1 MRNILLNLFRIIGCL
16 LAGLLVVFFGS
27 LISAADPQPAIGL
40 QPAAEP
46 KQEKMVVLA
55 LGDSLTAG
63 FGVEEAE
70 SFPSRLQVKI
80 DQADLNYKVVNAGV
94 SGDTTAG
101 GVRRINWL
109 MKHKPQIVILAL
121 GANDGLRGL
130 SVNEMRSNLETMIQ
144 ISQEHKARVLL
155 AGMKALPNYGEDY
168 QKKFESVYPELAKKH
183 GLVYLPFLLE
193 GVAGVR
199 EHTRPDG
206 LHPTGSGY
214 KIVADLVWQYL
225 QPMLKNKDG

>member
-1 MRNILLNLFRIIGCL
+1 MRNILLNRITGYV
-16 LAGLLVVFFGS
+16 LVVLLTLVGEVF
-27 LISAADPQPAIGL
+27 
-40 QPAAEP
+40 AAETT
-46 KQEKMVVLA
+46 QEKIVVLA

-63 FGVEEAE
+63 FGVDAEEN
-70 SFPSRLQVKI
+70 FPSRLQVKI
-80 DQADLNYKVVNAGV
+80 DNAGLAYKVVNAGV

-109 MKHKPQIVILAL
+109 MQHKPQIVILAL

-130 SVNEMRSNLETMIQ
+130 STDEMRSNLETMIR
-144 ISQEHKARVLL
+144 ISQEHGARVLL

-168 QKKFESVYPELAKKH
+168 ILKFESVYPELAKKYD
-183 GLVYLPFLLE
+183 LVYLPFLLE

-199 EHTRPDG
+199 EYTRPDG

-214 KIVADLVWQYL
+214 KIIADLVWQHL
-225 QPMLKNKDG
+225 QPMLKKK

>member
-1 MRNILLNLFRIIGCL
+1 MRNILLNRITGYI
-16 LAGLLVVFFGS
+16 LVVLLTLVGEIF
-27 LISAADPQPAIGL
+27 
-40 QPAAEP
+40 AAERT
-46 KQEKMVVLA
+46 QEKIVILA

-63 FGVEEAE
+63 FGVDAEEN
-70 SFPSRLQVKI
+70 FPSRLQVKI
-80 DQADLNYKVVNAGV
+80 DNAGLAYKVVNAGV

-130 SVNEMRSNLETMIQ
+130 STDEMRSNLETMIR
-144 ISQEHKARVLL
+144 ISQKHGARVLL

-168 QKKFESVYPELAKKH
+168 IIQFESVYPELAKKYD
-183 GLVYLPFLLE
+183 LVYLPFLLE

-199 EHTRPDG
+199 EYTRPDG

-214 KIVADLVWQYL
+214 KIIADLVWQHL
-225 QPMLKNKDG
+225 QPMLKKK

>member
-1 MRNILLNLFRIIGCL
+1 MRNILLNRITGYVL
-16 LAGLLVVFFGS
+16 VVLLMLAGEVF
-27 LISAADPQPAIGL
+27 
-40 QPAAEP
+40 AAETT
-46 KQEKMVVLA
+46 QEKIVVLA

-63 FGVEEAE
+63 FGVDAEEN
-70 SFPSRLQVKI
+70 FPSRLQVKI
-80 DQADLNYKVVNAGV
+80 DNAGLAYKVVNAGV

-130 SVNEMRSNLETMIQ
+130 STDEMRSNLETMIR
-144 ISQEHKARVLL
+144 ISQEHGARVLL

-168 QKKFESVYPELAKKH
+168 IIKFESVYPELAKKYD
-183 GLVYLPFLLE
+183 LVYLPFLLE

-199 EHTRPDG
+199 EYTRPDG

-214 KIVADLVWQYL
+214 KIIADLVWQHL
-225 QPMLKNKDG
+225 QPMLKKK

>member
-1 MRNILLNLFRIIGCL
+1 MRNILLNFYRVTIYILV
-16 LAGLLVVFFGS
+16 GLLLHAGEVF
-27 LISAADPQPAIGL
+27 AANSI
-40 QPAAEP
+40 
-46 KQEKMVVLA
+46 QEKTVVLA

-63 FGVEEAE
+63 FGVDAEEN
-70 SFPSRLQVKI
+70 FPSRLQVKI
-80 DQADLNYKVVNAGV
+80 DNAGLTYKVVNAGV

-109 MKHKPQIVILAL
+109 MKHEPQIVILAL

-130 SVNEMRSNLETMIQ
+130 STEEMRSNLDTMIR
-144 ISQEHKARVLL
+144 ISQEHGARVLL

-168 QKKFESVYPELAKKH
+168 ILKFESVYPELAKKYD
-183 GLVYLPFLLE
+183 LPYLPFLLE

-199 EHTRPDG
+199 EYTRPDG

-214 KIVADLVWQYL
+214 KIIADLVWKHL
-225 QPMLKNKDG
+225 QPMLKKK

>member
-1 MRNILLNLFRIIGCL
+1 MI
-16 LAGLLVVFFGS
+16 
-27 LISAADPQPAIGL
+27 
-40 QPAAEP
+40 
-46 KQEKMVVLA
+46 LA

-63 FGVEEAE
+63 FGVAQEE

-80 DQADLNYKVVNAGV
+80 DEAKLGYKIVNAGI

-130 SVNEMRSNLETMIQ
+130 SVDEMRSNLETMIR
-144 ISQEHKARVLL
+144 ISHDHDARVLL

-168 QKKFESVYPELAKKH
+168 QQKFESVFSELADKYD
-183 GLVYLPFLLE
+183 LVYLPFLLK

-199 EHTRPDG
+199 EFTRPDG
-206 LHPTGSGY
+206 IHPTASGY
-214 KIVADLVWQYL
+214 KIVADLVWEYL
-225 QPMLKNKDG
+225 RPMLARD

>member
-1 MRNILLNLFRIIGCL
+1 MRNILLNRITGYVL
-16 LAGLLVVFFGS
+16 VLLLTLAGEVF
-27 LISAADPQPAIGL
+27 
-40 QPAAEP
+40 AAE
-46 KQEKMVVLA
+46 KTQEKIVVLA

-63 FGVEEAE
+63 FGVDAEEN
-70 SFPSRLQVKI
+70 FPSRLQVKI
-80 DQADLNYKVVNAGV
+80 DNAGLAYKVVNAGV

-130 SVNEMRSNLETMIQ
+130 STDEMRSNLETMIR
-144 ISQEHKARVLL
+144 ISQEHGARVLL

-168 QKKFESVYPELAKKH
+168 ILKFESVYPEIAKKYD
-183 GLVYLPFLLE
+183 LVYLPFLLE

-199 EHTRPDG
+199 EYTRPDG

-214 KIVADLVWQYL
+214 KIIANLVWQYL
-225 QPMLKNKDG
+225 QPMLKKNS

>member
-1 MRNILLNLFRIIGCL
+1 MRNILLNRITGYVL
-16 LAGLLVVFFGS
+16 VLLLTLAGEVF
-27 LISAADPQPAIGL
+27 
-40 QPAAEP
+40 AAETT
-46 KQEKMVVLA
+46 QEKIVVLA

-63 FGVEEAE
+63 FGVDAEEN
-70 SFPSRLQVKI
+70 FPSRLQVKI
-80 DQADLNYKVVNAGV
+80 DNAGLAYKVVNAGV

-130 SVNEMRSNLETMIQ
+130 STDEMRSNLETMIRF
-144 ISQEHKARVLL
+144 SQEHGARVLL

-168 QKKFESVYPELAKKH
+168 IIKFESVYPELAKKYD
-183 GLVYLPFLLE
+183 LVYLPFLLE

-199 EHTRPDG
+199 QYTRPDG

-214 KIVADLVWQYL
+214 KIIADLVWHHL
-225 QPMLKNKDG
+225 QPMLQKK

>member
-1 MRNILLNLFRIIGCL
+1 MQIIFSNRITGYVL
-16 LAGLLVVFFGS
+16 VGLLMLTGKTPVFATET
-27 LISAADPQPAIGL
+27 I
-40 QPAAEP
+40 
-46 KQEKMVVLA
+46 QEKIVVLA

-63 FGVEEAE
+63 FGVDTEEN
-70 SFPSRLQVKI
+70 FPSRLQVKI
-80 DQADLNYKVVNAGV
+80 DNAGLAYKVVNAGV

-130 SVNEMRSNLETMIQ
+130 STNEMRSNLETMIR
-144 ISQEHKARVLL
+144 IAQEHGARVLL

-168 QKKFESVYPELAKKH
+168 ILKFESVYPELAKKYD
-183 GLVYLPFLLE
+183 LVYLPFLLE

-199 EHTRPDG
+199 EYTRPDG

-214 KIVADLVWQYL
+214 KIIADLVWQYP
-225 QPMLKNKDG
+225 QPMLKKNS

>member
-1 MRNILLNLFRIIGCL
+1 MI
-16 LAGLLVVFFGS
+16 
-27 LISAADPQPAIGL
+27 
-40 QPAAEP
+40 
-46 KQEKMVVLA
+46 LA

-63 FGVEEAE
+63 FGVAQEE

-80 DQADLNYKVVNAGV
+80 DEAKLGYKIVNAGI

-130 SVNEMRSNLETMIQ
+130 SVDEMRSNLETMIR
-144 ISQEHKARVLL
+144 ISHEHGARVLL

-168 QKKFESVYPELAKKH
+168 QQKFESVFSELADKYD
-183 GLVYLPFLLE
+183 LVYLPFLLK

-199 EHTRPDG
+199 EFTRPDG
-206 LHPTGSGY
+206 IHPTASGY
-214 KIVADLVWQYL
+214 KIVADLVWKYL
-225 QPMLKNKDG
+225 RPMLARD

>member
-1 MRNILLNLFRIIGCL
+1 MRNILINFFLISGYV
-16 LAGLLVVFFGS
+16 LAGLLTIPGKTHIVA
-27 LISAADPQPAIGL
+27 AADI
-40 QPAAEP
+40 
-46 KQEKMVVLA
+46 KQEKRVILA

-63 FGVEEAE
+63 FGVEEEE
-70 SFPSRLQVKI
+70 SFPSRIQMKI
-80 DQADLNYKVVNAGV
+80 DKANLGFKVVNAGI

-101 GVRRINWL
+101 GVRRIDWL
-109 MKHKPQIVILAL
+109 MKHKPNIVILAL

-130 SVNEMRSNLETMIQ
+130 STEEMRANLEAMIR
-144 ISQEHKARVLL
+144 ISHKHNARVLL

-168 QKKFESVYPELAKKH
+168 QLKFESIYPELAEEY

-206 LHPTGSGY
+206 LHPTASGY

-225 QPMLKNKDG
+225 QPMLNK